1 MYVYKLSLINCQRL
15 VRSSGPQLSPST
27 WHFAFK
33 VCQEHCI
40 FLLAGIL
47 ARRFSKSE
55 QSELGLACQVFISSQ
70 VHRMYHSASSFI
82 SFFSH
87 FNLGSSNLWNMRPE
101 PTTKG
106 LGFGMEVWFCLQCG
120 PVGNPKK
127 EPTIW
132 GLLTPPIYGDL
143 GNDLLLGLPH

>member
-15 VRSSGPQLSPST
+15 VRSSGPKLSPST

-70 VHRMYHSASSFI
+70 VHRMYHSVSSFI

-106 LGFGMEVWFCLQCG
+106 LGFGMVWFCLQCG
-120 PVGNPKK
+120 PVGNPIN

-143 GNDLLLGLPH
+143 GNDVLLGLPH